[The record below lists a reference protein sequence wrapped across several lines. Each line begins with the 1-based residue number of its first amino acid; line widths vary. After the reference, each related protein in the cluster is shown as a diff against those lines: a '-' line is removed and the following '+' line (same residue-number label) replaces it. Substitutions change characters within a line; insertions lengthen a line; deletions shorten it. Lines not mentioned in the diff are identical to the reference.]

1 MRSPG
6 YDCVGLAWVKVYRF
20 FRVLKV
26 NLNVSVEDVK
36 RVLNILMIVPGDNL
50 AGRNLKFTDAK
61 SVAFNM
67 PLATF
72 DGIKLARI
80 GI

>member
-1 MRSPG
+1 MRPSG
-6 YDCVGLAWVKVYRF
+6 YDRVCLARVKVYRF
-20 FRVLKV
+20 FRILKV

-36 RVLNILMIVPGDNL
+36 RVLNILMIVPGNNL
-50 AGRNLKFTDAK
+50 AGRNLKFADAK
-61 SVAFNM
+61 SIALDM

-72 DGIKLARI
+72 DRIELARI